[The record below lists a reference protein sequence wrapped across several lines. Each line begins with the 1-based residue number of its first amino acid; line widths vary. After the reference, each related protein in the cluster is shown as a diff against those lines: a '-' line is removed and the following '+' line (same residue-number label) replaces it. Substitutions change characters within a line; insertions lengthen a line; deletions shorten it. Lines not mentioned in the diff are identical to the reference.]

1 MTVKL
6 SSTSASRPFG
16 RKPDRRRPCA
26 AGQVRQ
32 DQPVNRGA
40 CARGRLPAGGLVAWP
55 LRAVT
60 QPAPLL
66 QVAVALCPVQ
76 APDVG
81 GHGARLS
88 ARQVRGHHRISV
100 IRLAATAQ
108 QRHRHEQLTGSR
120 GLHGLVLA
128 ALPSAARCSRNEPIS
143 GTNGPA
149 SSGLRA
155 RTRTRPACP
164 CPARKPRARCWQ
176 GPVHCGAG
184 NYDVIPV
191 PGSPRQSPGIM
202 RGGDPCRC
210 SRRTISCAVL

>member
-155 RTRTRPACP
+155 RTPDATRL
-164 CPARKPRARCWQ
+164 
-176 GPVHCGAG
+176 
-184 NYDVIPV
+184 PV
-191 PGSPRQSPGIM
+191 PGAQAARPVLAGPCSLRTGELRCHSGPGQPPG
-202 RGGDPCRC
+202 RALE
-210 SRRTISCAVL
+210 S